1 MKLSP
6 DSLEA
11 QLLKLE
17 ACDRAR
23 LAELLLSSLDG
34 SEADVEAQWADE
46 AERRLEE
53 LRSGVVAG
61 IPADQV
67 ARQAEGAAGAVRRNA
82 P

>member
-6 DSLEA
+6 NSLEA
-11 QLLKLE
+11 QLLKLD
-17 ACDRAR
+17 ARDRAR

-34 SEADVEAQWADE
+34 NEADVEAEWADE

-61 IPADQV
+61 IPAEEV
-67 ARQAEGAAGAVRRNA
+67 FGRTRARLAK
-82 P
+82 